1 MVDDIFRTY
10 ILEGREYYE
19 TIPRYASPDV
29 REGMPKI
36 KDFPFTESLFNFLYL
51 DVREVEQ
58 RVRRTLDILQSDN
71 PERALYAQSELG
83 ELPRLH
89 FYFQPLVLYWMPR
102 LSRDL
107 ITDADK
113 EALAALPEQIARVQA
128 QLEELFRMVFDLDAS
143 KEPIPVK
150 LSHYYSDCWFNG
162 GDEPYPF
169 RALATTWELVLQYE
183 FIEVLHPGSIFDLVD
198 FHVRACLRR
207 EIPFRVCKNCH
218 RWFALTGHQG
228 LEYCSRLVDGKGRTC
243 KDVGAAKVWTQKAE
257 DDPYFTAYRKEYKKR
272 FARIKAGKLT
282 QEEFFRWSEEVR
294 RQRENW
300 NAMPLEEFKMW
311 LKKS

>member
-1 MVDDIFRTY
+1 MVEDIFRTY

-19 TIPRYASPDV
+19 TIPRYEAPDV
-29 REGMPKI
+29 REGRPKI
-36 KDFPFTESLFNFLYL
+36 KDFPFTESLFQFLYL
-51 DVREVEQ
+51 DVSELEQ
-58 RVRRTLDILQSDN
+58 RVSSILNTLQSDN
-71 PERALYAQSELG
+71 SERALYVQSELTAR
-83 ELPRLH
+83 P
-89 FYFQPLVLYWMPR
+89 FQDSYFQPLVLYWMPR
-102 LSRDL
+102 LTDDL

-113 EALAALPEQIARVQA
+113 EALAALPEQIRHVQA

-162 GDEPYPF
+162 GAEPYPF
-169 RALATTWELVLQYE
+169 RNLTTTWELVRPYE
-183 FIEVLHPGSIFDLVD
+183 YIEVLHPNSVFDLVD
-198 FHVRACLRR
+198 FHVRECVRR

-228 LEYCSRLVDGKGRTC
+228 LEYCNRPVDDKGRTC

-282 QEEFFRWSEEVR
+282 QDEFSRWSEEVR
-294 RQRENW
+294 RQRSDW
-300 NAMPLEEFKMW
+300 TSMSLEEFKVW